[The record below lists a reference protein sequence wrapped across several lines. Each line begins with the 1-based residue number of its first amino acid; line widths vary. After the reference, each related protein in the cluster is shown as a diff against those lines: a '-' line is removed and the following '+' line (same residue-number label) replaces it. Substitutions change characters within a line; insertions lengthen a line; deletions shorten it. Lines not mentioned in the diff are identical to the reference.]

1 MEPNSQLEESRSSQN
16 IFRLPVLLGI
26 IASLVT
32 VGLSFYMVQKSQSTV
47 NKKEET
53 PAATQPMVKTVTTLG
68 RIAPKGEVIKLS
80 APSSNQGNR
89 VEKLLVNEGDRVRFG
104 QVVAI
109 MDSRDRLQA
118 TLREAQKQVVV
129 ARYRLAQVKAGAKQ
143 GEIGAREAS
152 VSRLQAELKGNIRTQ
167 QATINRLE
175 AELKGRKQQLQAT
188 VTRLTAE
195 KSNAQ
200 ADAQRYEAL
209 YKQSAISSQEFD
221 RRRLSA
227 ATTTQQLIESQA
239 TQTTTIATL
248 EQEINEAKANRDRT
262 IATLEQEINEAKATL
277 NQTAE
282 VRPTDVAIAQ
292 AEVESAQ
299 ATVDRIKVQL
309 AEAYVR
315 VPESGQILNVNT
327 RSGETV
333 SNEGIV
339 DFGQTDQMYVV
350 AEVYESDIHKVQ
362 PGQQVRVTSDSLP
375 HELLGKVDWVGMQI
389 KRQNIINAD
398 PSSNIDAR
406 VVEVHVQLNRISS
419 IKASNFTNLQV
430 KAVIEL

>member
-1 MEPNSQLEESRSSQN
+1 MEPNLQVEESRSSQN
-16 IFRLPVLLGI
+16 IFRLPVLLAI

-32 VGLSFYMVQKSQSTV
+32 FGISIYMVQKSQSTL

-53 PAATQPMVKTVTTLG
+53 PAATQIIVKTVTALG

-129 ARYRLAQVKAGAKQ
+129 AKYRLAQVKAGAKQ

-152 VSRLQAELKGNIRTQ
+152 VSRLQAELQGNIRTQ

-188 VTRLTAE
+188 VTRLAAE
-195 KSNAQ
+195 QSNAQ

-248 EQEINEAKANRDRT
+248 EQEIKEAKANRDRT

-315 VPESGQILNVNT
+315 VPESGQILNINT

-362 PGQQVRVTSDSLP
+362 PGQQVRVTSNSLP

-406 VVEVHVQLNRISS
+406 VVEVHVLLNRISS
-419 IKASNFTNLQV
+419 IKASSFTNLQV